1 MRKASISFLFLSPS
15 YFYHLLIYQAGM
27 PDWLLQENAVQK
39 GDSPGKF
46 KP

>member
-1 MRKASISFLFLSPS
+1 
-15 YFYHLLIYQAGM
+15 M
-27 PDWLLQENAVQK
+27 PDWLLQGNAVQK